1 MNEIWDSIYEQENV
15 KEILIQIYKSRRVP
29 HAFLFYGTDGVGKF
43 YTALQ
48 FAKQLYS
55 DHNSSRNELV
65 IKKISLL
72 QEPYVKLITSLPRG
86 RGETGEDSSF
96 EKLSKE
102 QLEIIKEEIYKKSV
116 NPYYKIQIENA
127 NTIKINSIRD
137 VKKFLDMSFD
147 EIPYRFV
154 FILDAEMMNDQAQNA
169 LLKSL
174 EEPPEG
180 IIFFLITSNKE
191 KLLQTIQSRCWAINF
206 EPLSNNS
213 IAQVLINNFQIAD
226 NIAENAAYFSNGSIN
241 QGLFLA
247 NNEFAGILDKT
258 VSFLRFAIGKRYH
271 SAYQELIEIMQNQ
284 SEEEFRLM
292 INLIK
297 NWLSDVLRVRFSYN
311 EFYYENYKDTF
322 TKFNQRY
329 NKSNVQKVIT
339 NLEFLET
346 SYNKN
351 LNLNVLILNL
361 IFELATLPSRN

>member
-55 DHNSSRNELV
+55 DHNPSENEHV

-86 RGETGEDSSF
+86 RGETGEDSSL

-137 VKKFLDMSFD
+137 IKKYLDMSFD

-154 FILDAEMMNDQAQNA
+154 FILDADMMNDQAQNA

-174 EEPPEG
+174 EEPPDG

-191 KLLQTIQSRCWAINF
+191 KLLQTIQSRCWTINF
-206 EPLSNNS
+206 EPLSNKS
-213 IAQVLINNFQIAD
+213 IAKVLINNFQIAD
-226 NIAENAAYFSNGSIN
+226 KIAENAAYFSNGSIN

-247 NNEFAGILDKT
+247 NNEFSGILDKT
-258 VSFLRFAIGKRYH
+258 VSFLRFAIGKRYY
-271 SAYQELIEIMQNQ
+271 SAYHELIEIMQNQ

-311 EFYYENYKDTF
+311 EFYYANYKDTF

-346 SYNKN
+346 SYSKN